1 MRILADSVGQIGLD
15 LVVNQGQF
23 ESQLKGIEK
32 VAAKAGKTLAAAFTT
47 KAIIDFGKDCLELGS
62 NLTEVQNVVDVT
74 FPRMSA
80 AVDEFAKSAA
90 TSFGLS
96 ETMAKKYTG
105 TFGSMAEAFGFTEKQ
120 AYDMGTALTGL
131 AGDVASFYN
140 LSQDEA
146 YTKLKSVF
154 TGETESLK
162 ELGVVMTQAALD
174 QYALANGFG
183 KTTQKMTEAE
193 KVSLRYAF
201 VQSQLANATG
211 DFARTSDSW
220 ANQIRILNL
229 QFESLKATIGQGLI
243 NLFTPIVK
251 VINAVISRVSTLAN
265 AFKAFTELITGKK
278 SSGSGSTASAASDI
292 SAIGDAGSSAAS
304 GISDAADATGN
315 LAKETSKAGDAAEK
329 AAKQALGLMGFD
341 AINKLSENSDSG
353 SGNSGSGGSGGS
365 GGGSD
370 LSGDAFDYGSL
381 AEGDTALDE
390 VNEKFQAIIDRFKE
404 LQDLFQEGF
413 DFGLGDTSVFQ
424 DIQDSLDS
432 IRTSFEEIFTNPD
445 LIDAA
450 NEWLNSLA
458 YNLGVTAGSMVS
470 VGATI
475 ADNLL
480 GGLAQ
485 YLEEN
490 TDRITQYLT
499 DMFDIGTEIND
510 LVGDFNVAFADIFS
524 VFRSDDAKTITSDI
538 IQIFSDGFMG
548 VTELAGKLGRDL
560 IEFITKPI
568 TDNKDSIKTALENTL
583 APLADIFDSLAETWQ
598 YAWDTVQD
606 VYDEHIKPLFDNIT
620 DGVSEIVGN
629 LVDGYNTYIAPVLQK
644 LADKFKEVV
653 ETHVKPM
660 LDKLGDALGSVFDL
674 LNTFW
679 TTILQP
685 VFSWISEH
693 IMPVLAPIVELIGE
707 TFLNALSGLCDWM
720 GDVFDV
726 IKDVSDAISAAIEWV
741 GGFIDKIKELP
752 ADVKMTITAAKD
764 AAWNKIKEEWEKFKD
779 SKAVKTATAAVTSA
793 YNTVK
798 GAWDSF
804 KNSDAVKTVKSSV
817 TSAYEKAKSTW
828 DSFKSGSATKTLKSS
843 LAKGFESARKSFND
857 IKSSSAV
864 KTLKAAGQSAVDK
877 AKKSWDSLKSKSINL
892 KMKLNGA
899 VDNIKGT
906 VNAVIDSINK
916 NIIKKIKITAPSNWP
931 IVGGKSI
938 GPPPNI
944 PHLAQGGFVK
954 ANTPRLAVIGDNTQ
968 YGEIV
973 APENKLAAM
982 AKQAAEQAQ
991 NGDMKQLIELLKQI
1005 IQILLALDLNTY
1017 MDGEKVTKRIIQ
1029 IINDK
1034 TKNTGKCPIII

>member
-1 MRILADSVGQIGLD
+1 MADSVGQIGLD

-450 NEWLNSLA
+450 NEWLDSLA

-490 TDRITQYLT
+490 TDRITQYLV
-499 DMFDIGTEIND
+499 DMLDIGTELNT
-510 LVGDFNVAFADIFS
+510 LVGDFSAAFADIFS
-524 VFRSDDAKTITSDI
+524 VFRSDDAKSITSDI

-548 VTELAGKLGRDL
+548 VTELGAKLGTDILDL
-560 IEFITKPI
+560 ILTPI
-568 TDNKDSIKTALENTL
+568 IENQESIKQSLEKTL
-583 APLADIFDSLAETWQ
+583 GPLADICDSLADAWQ
-598 YAWDTVQD
+598 YMWDDFQQ
-606 VYDEHIKPLFDNIT
+606 VYDEHVSPLFDDLT
-620 DGVSEIVGN
+620 EGLSEIVGT
-629 LVDGYNTYIAPVLQK
+629 LVDGLSSTVNWVTDFIDAVANLPENIK
-644 LADKFKEVV
+644 LTVTAVKNAAWDKVKEEWDKFK
-653 ETHVKPM
+653 
-660 LDKLGDALGSVFDL
+660 
-674 LNTFW
+674 N
-679 TTILQP
+679 
-685 VFSWISEH
+685 SE
-693 IMPVLAPIVELIGE
+693 
-707 TFLNALSGLCDWM
+707 
-720 GDVFDV
+720 
-726 IKDVSDAISAAIEWV
+726 
-741 GGFIDKIKELP
+741 
-752 ADVKMTITAAKD
+752 
-764 AAWNKIKEEWEKFKD
+764 
-779 SKAVKTATAAVTSA
+779 
-793 YNTVK
+793 
-798 GAWDSF
+798 
-804 KNSDAVKTVKSSV
+804 AVKTVKSSV
-817 TSAYEKAKSTW
+817 TSAYTKAKEAYEKFKNSSVVKSIKSSVTSAYTKAKSTW
-828 DSFKSGSATKTLKSS
+828 DKFKSNSITKTLKTS
-843 LAKGFESARKSFND
+843 GTSA
-857 IKSSSAV
+857 
-864 KTLKAAGQSAVDK
+864 LGK
-877 AKKSWDSLKSKSINL
+877 AKKSWDSLKSKAINL
-892 KMKLNGA
+892 SLKLNGQ
-899 VDNIKGT
+899 VSNVKST
-906 VNAVIDSINK
+906 VNGIIDSINK
-916 NIIKKIKITAPSNWP
+916 NVIAKIKLTAPKNWP
-931 IVGGKSI
+931 FVGGKTI
-938 GPPPNI
+938 GPPPKI
-944 PHLAQGGFVK
+944 PKLAQGGFVK
-954 ANTPRLAVIGDNTQ
+954 ANTPQLAVIGDNTR

-973 APENKLAAM
+973 APENKLEAM
-982 AKQAAEQAQ
+982 AKKAAEQAQ
-991 NGDMKQLIELLKQI
+991 NGDMQQVIALLQQI
-1005 IQILLALDLNTY
+1005 VQILLALNLDIY
-1017 MDGEKVTKRIIQ
+1017 MDGVKVTKRVIEITNQLTKTTGKTQ
-1029 IINDK
+1029 IIV
-1034 TKNTGKCPIII
+1034 